1 MSTAR
6 RPLPR
11 HTHRY
16 LLGAIMLLAV
26 FLRLFQVG
34 RESLWYDE
42 LYAIWASSLPLG
54 EVAREALASLHPP
67 LYYLM
72 SHFVLLAGDGELWYR
87 MISVVSGV
95 LSVWVVYLIGREL
108 YTRSAGLWAA
118 SFAAISPLLVWYSRE
133 ATSYA
138 LLAAMSLA
146 SLLFLVRGINRGGWK
161 NWAGYAAFTG
171 LTLATNFAAVV
182 ILPAGLLFWLIQG
195 KQSAKKLDKRGILLL
210 SAVGAG
216 GVAAVLFA
224 LAGSADLLLLPA
236 SLSTFTFKFFVN
248 IVDAPAVLV
257 GGPNI
262 YEVIRYTT
270 AARIFFFVVMPTAIF
285 AATIFSQQVK
295 ERLLERKTL
304 ALLVYSLVLLVGP
317 VLLYAFLDDITASYR
332 FFSWSSAALLLL
344 VGAFVAGSSTTP
356 RIIAGSAIILILGL
370 LVVPVLTKDKWDM
383 RRIVATIGERQQAND
398 VILCF
403 PVHHCVVAKGV
414 YDDGLP
420 PVVGG
425 YIIDG
430 IEYFLP
436 KGTSWY
442 GYGTGEIREKRL
454 APPSESVLRQQQ
466 DDLLAGYDRVWL
478 LEGDNTSSAYR
489 SAMAVEY
496 LLEEDWQLRGQW
508 HYTPLILKL
517 YQRDSGQ

>member
-1 MSTAR
+1 
-6 RPLPR
+6 
-11 HTHRY
+11 
-16 LLGAIMLLAV
+16 MLLAV

-87 MISVVSGV
+87 MISVASGV
-95 LSVWVVYLIGREL
+95 FSVWVVYLIGREL

-146 SLLFLVRGINRGGWK
+146 SLLFLVRGIDRGGWK
-161 NWAGYAAFTG
+161 NWAGYAVFTG
-171 LTLATNFAAVV
+171 LTLATSFAAVV

-195 KQSAKKLDKRGILLL
+195 KQRKKLDKRGFLLI
-210 SAVGAG
+210 AVVGAG
-216 GVAAVLFA
+216 GAAAVLFA

-236 SLSTFTFKFFVN
+236 SLSTFTFKFLAN

-257 GGPNI
+257 GGPNV
-262 YEVIRYTT
+262 YEVVRYVM
-270 AARIFFFVVMPTAIF
+270 AAKILFFVALPTGIF
-285 AATIFSQQVK
+285 AAAIYSQQFK

-304 ALLVYSLVLLVGP
+304 ALLAYALVLLVGP

-332 FFSWSSAALLLL
+332 FFSWSSGALLLL
-344 VGAFVAGSSTTP
+344 VGAFVAGSSTRP
-356 RIIAGSAIILILGL
+356 RLIAGAAIILVLGV

-383 RRIVATIGERQQAND
+383 RRIVATIGERQQADD

-414 YDDGLP
+414 YDEGLP
-420 PVVGG
+420 PVLGG
-425 YIIDG
+425 YVIDG
-430 IEYFLP
+430 IVNFLP
-436 KGTSWY
+436 KGTSWH
-442 GYGTGEIREKRL
+442 GYGTGEIREKSL

-517 YQRDSGQ
+517 YQRESRQ